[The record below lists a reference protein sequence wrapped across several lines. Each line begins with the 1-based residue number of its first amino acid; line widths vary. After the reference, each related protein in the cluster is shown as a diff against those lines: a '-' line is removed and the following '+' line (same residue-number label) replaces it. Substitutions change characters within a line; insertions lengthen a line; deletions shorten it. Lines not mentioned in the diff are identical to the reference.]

1 MPPPKIEPGDRLTIE
16 ADGLMAWDN
25 GRVIF
30 SLFGHPGKTTTPGNS
45 QQIVKI
51 EKGKAQPKTTRSR
64 DRKAL

>member
-16 ADGLMAWDN
+16 VDGLMVWDN

-30 SLFGHPGKTTTPGNS
+30 SLFGHPGTIPGNS
-45 QQIVKI
+45 PQIVKI